1 MTSELIPG
9 TALITGASSGIGE
22 VYAEKLAH
30 RGFDLIL
37 TGRSAERLGAL
48 ATRIATQTGR
58 KIDVLT
64 ADLAQNSGIEAVEA
78 RLAADPSI
86 TLLVNNAGLLA
97 NGPLAEAAAAPLEA
111 MLAVNVVALTRL
123 AAAAA
128 AGFAAR
134 KRGAIVNLSSAMAF
148 VDTPNTAVYGA
159 SKAYVLNFTLSL
171 DLELASQGIQVQA
184 VLPGYTRTPMI
195 SGGAGLPDEAV
206 MDVDALVDAAL
217 VGFDAGELV
226 TIPSLESTA
235 VYDTWFEKRT
245 ALQPFLSL
253 SRPASRYAQA
263 NSAAA

>member
-97 NGPLAEAAAAPLEA
+97 NGPLAAADVPALTD
-111 MLAVNVVALTRL
+111 MLNVNVLALTRL
-123 AAAAA
+123 AAAGAQA
-128 AGFAAR
+128 FAAR
-134 KRGAIVNLSSAMAF
+134 KRGGIVNIASAMAF
-148 VDTPNTAVYGA
+148 IDTPSTAAYGA
-159 SKAYVLNFTLSL
+159 SKAYVLNLTLSL
-171 DLELASQGIQVQA
+171 DLELAAQGVQVQA

-195 SGGAGLPDEAV
+195 GGGNGLPPEIV
-206 MDVDALVDAAL
+206 MDVDDMVDAAL
-217 VGFDAGELV
+217 TGFDRKELV
-226 TIPSLESTA
+226 TIPSLEPA
-235 VYDTWFEKRT
+235 DLYAGWADRRV
-245 ALQPFLSL
+245 ALQPHLSL
-253 SRPASRYAQA
+253 SRPAARDAS
-263 NSAAA
+263 